1 MGRLTPAVHVLW
13 LAVLAFVQAG
23 AQSKPCTAS
32 GTVQDG
38 KRHGH
43 WVECFGG
50 GKYEGEYRD
59 GERHGWWTHFLD
71 NGEVQHGLV
80 LEGIR
85 VGIWTATKP
94 DGSIYLHRYHDGKGH
109 LDYRTRYG
117 KMNNPPP
124 CKKTP
129 KPSASVS
136 SAAGTPAKPLEKERK
151 QGFEN
156 LEPIPI
162 PLTRFPS
169 TVLASK
175 VLADIHERCQRRL
188 GKIQQELVLVCT
200 GQEIE
205 AFIRLVDDTA
215 LDRDFIEECKQSLL
229 LKSGW
234 GAVEGCV
241 RMETQKQSRKLPR
254 Q

>member
-1 MGRLTPAVHVLW
+1 MASLPRVFHVLW
-13 LAVLAFVQAG
+13 VAILACMQAG
-23 AQSKPCTAS
+23 AHSKPRTPT
-32 GTVQDG
+32 GEEQDG

-43 WVECFGG
+43 WVECYGG

-59 GERHGWWTHFLD
+59 GQRHGWWTHTLD

-80 LEGIR
+80 LEGLR
-85 VGIWTATKP
+85 VGIWTATRP
-94 DGSIYLHRYHDGKGH
+94 DGSIYLHRYHDGRGH
-109 LDYRTRYG
+109 LDYCTRYG
-117 KMNNPPP
+117 KLNNPPP
-124 CKKTP
+124 CKKTRE
-129 KPSASVS
+129 PSAAVS
-136 SAAGTPAKPLEKERK
+136 SAARTRARPLDKKRK
-151 QGFEN
+151 QEFEN

-162 PLTRFPS
+162 PSTRFPS

-175 VLADIHERCQRRL
+175 VLANIHERCQRQA
-188 GKIQQELVLVCT
+188 GKIQQELVLVCI

-215 LDRDFIEECKQSLL
+215 LDRDLIEECKQSLL
-229 LKSGW
+229 PKSGW

-241 RMETQKQSRKLPR
+241 HMEMERQKLPR